1 MYCEFGV
8 MLVSV
13 VPPIEYPKDT
23 MSYRYAPPKKGPVP
37 DCQVKTRTLLPS
49 NIGLGSGLT
58 VRFVPYVYVS
68 GGLNEYA
75 VTGNDRLVN
84 P

>member
-8 MLVSV
+8 MLVRV
-13 VPPIEYPKDT
+13 FPPIEYPKDT
-23 MSYRYAPPKKGPVP
+23 ISYRYAPPKKGPVP
-37 DCQVKTRTLLPS
+37 DRQLKIRTSLPS

-58 VRFVPYVYVS
+58 VRVVPYVYVS
-68 GGLNEYA
+68 GELNEYA

>member
-13 VPPIEYPKDT
+13 FPPIEYPKDT
-23 MSYRYAPPKKGPVP
+23 ISYRYAPPKKGPVP
-37 DCQVKTRTLLPS
+37 DCQLNIITLLPS
-49 NIGLGSGLT
+49 NIGLGSVLT
-58 VRFVPYVYVS
+58 VRVVPYVYVL

-75 VTGNDRLVN
+75 VTGNDRVVN